1 MARSRLAALAFAAL
15 LAVGLGAA
23 AQTPAPAPTPS
34 STSSPP
40 TTDDEEKSAFVR
52 FVEETISTP
61 DRRIRLGRIDGA
73 LSSDVRIGSI
83 TLADRDGV
91 WLEITDAHLVW
102 SRLALLKG
110 RLEIAELTAAAIRLD
125 RRPRGSA
132 VPSAT
137 ASPTFALPDLPVSVR
152 LDRLAVPD
160 VTLAEGIAGPAARFA
175 VDGGARLD
183 GDLLDA
189 RFAVRRLD
197 AGGRLDVRLGYREA
211 DRVLDLDLALDEP
224 NGGFLTN
231 LFDICDR
238 PALALGVRGRG
249 PVDGFSADLTLD
261 AEGERL
267 LTGRGAVASAPQG
280 RRYTLQVDGSL
291 GRLVSDRWG
300 AYFTGRT
307 SLDVV
312 VAEAGS
318 GGVVLERAELV
329 SGAAALRAVG
339 AFAAD
344 GVPTALTVAGE
355 LGSGD
360 GVVPIPGTGGRARR
374 ASLAVVFGDRA
385 PWKGTLRLDGFESDD
400 LRLRNA
406 EITATGVAH
415 DLADAT
421 SRGTNFEVSGG
432 VDGIESPR
440 PGEAA
445 AFRSPLRLA
454 ARGDWRAGGP
464 ITIATSTLDDGN
476 VAARFAGTIGAG
488 AISGEGG
495 VAAKTLAPLSDLV
508 GRRLGGRVDLTAR
521 GTWHLLG
528 GAFDVTLDGESVDLA
543 TGSAEADAL
552 MRGRTTLRGRVAR
565 SVEGLTVEGVALD
578 NRSLR
583 LEAAGTL
590 GRTAGDLSLGAV
602 IHDLGVATPKAKGRV
617 ALEARATGGLA
628 RPAIA
633 AALTAPSLSLQG
645 RPLRDGEARFDGVFG
660 ETGLD
665 GRFALSGDLAGRRL
679 TGGATVVAREDGG
692 SRLDGLRIVAGRSR
706 IEGALDLTPKGL
718 VEGTLAIV
726 SPDLGDLAPI
736 ALVTAKGALYA
747 SVTLAT
753 RDGAQTAAARGR
765 ARSLVVEGAAVG
777 SADFDV
783 TLSDVF
789 GTPTIAGRVNA
800 ARIAASG
807 VDVAKVD
814 LRASPADD
822 RATRFDLRADG
833 IATPDLRGAGLAPAA
848 LTTTGTLVDR
858 AARFE
863 ATVRAGGGIAL
874 AARGRASIDG
884 SDLDVTVT
892 GDVPLAAANGLLR
905 ERATKLAGRTRLD
918 LRITG
923 SAAAPRIG
931 GAVALSEVGATDPET
946 GMRLSA
952 GSGRIRLGD
961 GRATIESF
969 SITTGSAGTI
979 ALSGSVDLPPA
990 QGLPGDLTVR
1000 LSRARIRNGDLLT
1013 AETSGLLTVRGH
1025 LLAGPTI
1032 GGAITVDRAEI
1043 AVPERFAGRLTVID
1057 TEHRGASRSVA
1068 RTVAKARGRDRPG
1081 SKARAAGFGLALS
1094 VEAPARIF
1102 VRGRGIDAEL
1112 GGRLRL
1118 DGPVDRLA
1126 PVGAF
1131 EMIRGRL
1138 DVVGQR
1144 IDLTR
1149 GRVQLVGSLDPEIDF
1164 TAETRRGSTTVTARV
1179 HGAASDPRIALSA
1192 SEDLP
1197 QDEILARFLFGR
1209 SITQLSPV
1217 QVVRLTMAVAQLAGG
1232 GQAADLLGSIRKSTG
1247 LDDLDIVTDSKG
1259 NAAVK
1264 AGRYVGE
1271 NVYLGVKTGAK
1282 GEAAG
1287 TIDLDVTRNLKL
1299 RGEAGSEDSR
1309 LGVFFEREY

>member
-1 MARSRLAALAFAAL
+1 MARTRLAALALAAL

-23 AQTPAPAPTPS
+23 AQTPAPAVAPAATAPTAE
-34 STSSPP
+34 
-40 TTDDEEKSAFVR
+40 DAEKSAFVR

-61 DRRIRLGRIDGA
+61 DRRIRLGGIDGA

-110 RLEIAELTAAAIRLD
+110 RLEIDELTAAAIRLD
-125 RRPRGSA
+125 RRPRASST
-132 VPSAT
+132 PSAT
-137 ASPTFALPDLPVSVR
+137 ASPGFALPELPVSVR
-152 LDRLAVPD
+152 LGRLAVPD
-160 VTLAEGIAGPAARFA
+160 VTLAEGIAGSAARFA
-175 VDGGARLD
+175 VDGGAQLD

-197 AGGRLDVRLGYREA
+197 AGGRLDFRLGYREA

-231 LFDICDR
+231 LLDIRDR

-261 AEGERL
+261 ADGKRL
-267 LTGRGAVASAPQG
+267 LTGRGAVASAAQG
-280 RRYTLQVDGSL
+280 RRYTLRVDGSL

-300 AYFTGRT
+300 AYFAGRT
-307 SLDVV
+307 SLDVA
-312 VAEAGS
+312 VAEAES
-318 GGVVLERAELV
+318 GGAVLERAELV
-329 SGAAALRAVG
+329 SGAASLRAVG
-339 AFAAD
+339 TFAAD
-344 GVPTALTVAGE
+344 GVPIALTLAGE

-360 GVVPIPGTGGRARR
+360 AVVPIPGTEGRAKR

-385 PWKGTLRLDGFESDD
+385 PWKGTLRLDGFESDA
-400 LRLRNA
+400 LRLRSA
-406 EITATGVAH
+406 EIVATGVAR
-415 DLADAT
+415 DLADGKR
-421 SRGTNFEVSGG
+421 RGTSFEIEGG
-432 VDGIESPR
+432 LDGLASPR
-440 PGEAA
+440 PGEAP

-454 ARGDWRAGGP
+454 ARGEWRAGAP

-488 AISGEGG
+488 EIAGAGG
-495 VAAKTLAPLSDLV
+495 FAAKTLTPLSGLA
-508 GRRLGGRVDLTAR
+508 GRRLGGRVDLSAR
-521 GTWHLLG
+521 GTWHLLR

-543 TGSAEADAL
+543 AGSAEADAL

-565 SVEGLTVEGVALD
+565 TTEGLTVEGVALD

-583 LEAAGTL
+583 LAAAGTL
-590 GRTAGDLSLGAV
+590 GRTTGDLSLSAA
-602 IHDLGVATPKAKGRV
+602 IHDLGVATAKAKGRV

-628 RPAIA
+628 RPTIV
-633 AALTAPSLSLQG
+633 AALTAPSLTLQG
-645 RPLRDGEARFDGVFG
+645 RPLRGGEARFDGVFG
-660 ETGLD
+660 EKGLD
-665 GRFALSGDLAGRRL
+665 GRFALTGDLAGRRL
-679 TGGATVVAREDGG
+679 TGGAAIVAREDGG

-706 IEGALDLTPKGL
+706 IEGTLDLAPGGL
-718 VEGTLAIV
+718 VDGALSIA
-726 SPDLGDLAPI
+726 SPDLADLAPL
-736 ALVTAKGALYA
+736 AFVAAKGTLDA
-747 SVTLAT
+747 SVTLAG
-753 RDGAQTAAARGR
+753 RDGVQNATARGR

-777 SADFDV
+777 AADFDV
-783 TLSDVF
+783 ALSDVL
-789 GTPTIAGRVNA
+789 GAPTISGRMNA
-800 ARIAASG
+800 SRMAAPG
-807 VDVAKVD
+807 VDVAKVEA
-814 LRASPADD
+814 RASPAGG

-848 LTTTGTLVDR
+848 VTATGTFVDR
-858 AARFE
+858 DLRFE
-863 ATVRAGGGIAL
+863 ATARAGGGVAL
-874 AARGRASIDG
+874 TARGRSAIDG
-884 SDLDVTVT
+884 SDLAVTVT
-892 GDVPLAAANGLLR
+892 GDVPLAAANGSLR
-905 ERATKLAGRTRLD
+905 ERATKLVGRARLD
-918 LRITG
+918 LSIAG

-931 GAVALSEVGATDPET
+931 GAVALSGVGVTDPET
-946 GMRLSA
+946 GIRLVS
-952 GSGRIRLGD
+952 GSGRIRIAD
-961 GRATIESF
+961 GRATVESF
-969 SITTGSAGTI
+969 SITTGTAGTI
-979 ALSGSVDLPPA
+979 SLSGTVDLPPA
-990 QGLPGDLTVR
+990 RGLPADLTVR
-1000 LSRARIRNGDLLT
+1000 LARARIRNGDLLT
-1013 AETSGLLTVRGH
+1013 AQTSGLLTLRGR
-1025 LLAGPTI
+1025 LLDGPTI

-1043 AVPERFAGRLTVID
+1043 AVPERFVGRVAVID
-1057 TEHRGASRSVA
+1057 TEHRGASKSVA
-1068 RTVAKARGRDRPG
+1068 RTIAKARGPERRG
-1081 SKARAAGFGLALS
+1081 SKTRAAGFALALS

-1102 VRGRGIDAEL
+1102 VRGRGLDAEL

-1138 DVVGQR
+1138 DVAGQR

-1164 TAETRRGSTTVTARV
+1164 AAETRRGSLTVTARV
-1179 HGAASDPRIALSA
+1179 HGAASDPRISLSA

-1217 QVVRLTMAVAQLAGG
+1217 QVVRLTVAVAQLAGG

-1247 LDDLDIVTDSKG
+1247 LDDLDIVTDAKG
-1259 NAAVK
+1259 NTAVK

-1287 TIDLDVTRNLKL
+1287 TINLDVTRNLKI
-1299 RGEAGSEDSR
+1299 RGETGTEDSR